1 MHIAVPHLG
10 WANLNRHRILLL
22 YGSLRER
29 SYWRLVKDETGRLLQ
44 YFGCETRIFDLS
56 ELPLPDQVEGDDH
69 PAVAE
74 LKDERS
80 QSCRLVRD
88 PSRSTA

>member
-1 MHIAVPHLG
+1 MHIAVPYLG
-10 WANLNRHRILLL
+10 WAKLTRQ
-22 YGSLRER
+22 R
-29 SYWRLVKDETGRLLQ
+29 SYSRLVKEKSARLLQ
-44 YFGCETRIFDLS
+44 YFGCEIRIFDPS